1 MPPMLLVEVARCGS
15 RSESDV
21 RRARGFYARIMTPDR
36 RVRLR
41 REAWGFAIGS
51 VFFAVG
57 AVPFYAEAVGP
68 VLTNLTFFVGAIFFT
83 LAAFIQ
89 LALSGRRP
97 PRRGSNRAD
106 RADWWAVGGAVRRHP
121 LLQHEHDGAALITA
135 VNTDTL
141 VGSRLASRRT
151 GVDLLPRRQCVR
163 GGGDDG
169 SRGALGPAGAQLAL
183 HVAQHGR
190 IRLLRP
196 VRDRRVRAPG
206 DLATSSA
213 CSGRT
218 SARSWARCAS
228 SWRRCSAG
236 ATSRWMPRRLRRP
249 RRSRAP
255 RRTRACGSRGSR
267 TTRSPSARRSRCR
280 RRCRRPTGAH
290 PRPAARR
297 TRPPGRRRPR

>member
-1 MPPMLLVEVARCGS
+1 MLSGKSVASPARAKSGLSWFWSLIPVNPWVVASCRSEPGVVIMPPMLLVEVARCGS

-68 VLTNLTFFVGAIFFT
+68 VLTNLTFFIGAIFFT

-121 LLQHEHDGAALITA
+121 LLQHEHERRAHHRGEHRHSRR
-135 VNTDTL
+135 
-141 VGSRLASRRT
+141 VGMGSRRT
-151 GVDLLPRRQCVR
+151 GF
-163 GGGDDG
+163 
-169 SRGALGPAGAQLAL
+169 
-183 HVAQHGR
+183 
-190 IRLLRP
+190 
-196 VRDRRVRAPG
+196 
-206 DLATSSA
+206 
-213 CSGRT
+213 
-218 SARSWARCAS
+218 
-228 SWRRCSAG
+228 
-236 ATSRWMPRRLRRP
+236 
-249 RRSRAP
+249 
-255 RRTRACGSRGSR
+255 
-267 TTRSPSARRSRCR
+267 
-280 RRCRRPTGAH
+280 
-290 PRPAARR
+290 
-297 TRPPGRRRPR
+297 